1 MRIGVLMAVQGSL
14 YGGFVKG
21 KARPIVL
28 GPNNP
33 QIDNS
38 TTQLY
43 ASKKFAV
50 EKGKKG
56 VKRHPQV
63 DGVAQRV
70 RTQAGRKQ
78 GGSMTIKGGTF

>member
-1 MRIGVLMAVQGSL
+1 MAVQSSL

-21 KARPIVL
+21 KSTPIKL

-50 EKGKKG
+50 EKGPKG
-56 VKRHPQV
+56 IKRHPQV

-70 RTQAGRKQ
+70 RTQAGRKT
-78 GGSMTIKGGTF
+78 GSAMNIKGGTF